1 MVKINFKCSKCG
13 KESWFKV
20 NEATYIVTVLDLICD
35 DCYPVEEEDD
45 AEFLALASLGKGNKF
60 LKGDYV

>member
-13 KESWFKV
+13 EQSWFKV

-35 DCYPVEEEDD
+35 DCNPVEEEYDD
-45 AEFLALASLGKGNKF
+45 EFLALASLGKGNKF
-60 LKGDYV
+60 LEGK

>member
-20 NEATYIVTVLDLICD
+20 NLETYIVSVSDLVCD
-35 DCYPVEEEDD
+35 DCNPVEEE
-45 AEFLALASLGKGNKF
+45 E
-60 LKGDYV
+60 